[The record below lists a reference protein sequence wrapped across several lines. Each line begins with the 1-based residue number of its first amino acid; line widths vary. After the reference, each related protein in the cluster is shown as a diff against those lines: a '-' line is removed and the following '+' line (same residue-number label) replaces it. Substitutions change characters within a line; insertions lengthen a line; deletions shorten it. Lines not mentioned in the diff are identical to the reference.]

1 MKSATPNPQTGTKP
15 RDGLILPGLD
25 GANPLGFLA
34 ALGVFRVLDEPR
46 DPGNLRMNWAS
57 SGGTWVP
64 VLHWSAGP
72 TLDDDA
78 ILTSLT
84 ARLVN
89 TIEDHPANLLSQLD
103 SASDSDSARRGIIQ
117 DAAAGTDRTLMDWT
131 SALASDIAPPDSINQ
146 LQTTRRDYFFGNLK
160 SVISRT
166 NRDHLRRA
174 IFHPWDYSDALDNQ
188 SLHWDPSED
197 RRHAHQWNKPAGDP
211 DRKTRGGMLGAN
223 RLALEAIPLFPSF
236 PVANTLCTVGFTG
249 NRSTNTRWTW
259 PLWRVRLS
267 LPIVRSLLG
276 SEVIQK
282 EKFEADDL
290 AALQAQGVGAVYRTR
305 RILVGKTP
313 NFTPAQC
320 IA

>member
-1 MKSATPNPQTGTKP
+1 MSATPQTAAEP
-15 RDGLILPGLD
+15 CDGLLLPGLD

-34 ALGVFRVLDEPR
+34 ALGLFRILN
-46 DPGNLRMNWAS
+46 DPGAPGALRMAWMP

-64 VLHWSAGP
+64 VLHASAGF
-72 TLDDDA
+72 TLEQDEVLD
-78 ILTSLT
+78 TLT
-84 ARLVN
+84 ARLAD
-89 TIEDHPANLLSQLD
+89 TIEHHPASLLSRLD
-103 SASDSDSARRGIIQ
+103 SASENEDRRRVILQEIA
-117 DAAAGTDRTLMDWT
+117 DGTDRLWMDWA
-131 SALASDIAPPDSINQ
+131 SALASDFASPESINQ

-166 NRDHLRRA
+166 TRDHLHRA
-174 IFHPWDYSDALDNQ
+174 IFRPWDYADALDNQ

-211 DRKTRGGMLGAN
+211 DRKSHGGMLGAN
-223 RLALEAIPLFPSF
+223 RLALEAIAFFPSF
-236 PVANTLCTVGFTG
+236 PEGNSLHTVGFTG

-259 PLWRVRLS
+259 PIWRARLS
-267 LPIVRSLLG
+267 MPIMGSLLG
-276 SEVIQK
+276 LAILQNQK
-282 EKFEADDL
+282 ESLDL
-290 AALQAQGVGAVYRTR
+290 PDVAALKAQGIAAVFRTR